1 MFLQI
6 LNPQV
11 PSVIP
16 NCFQTCFSYICSL
29 TSSHLSIKYLHLI
42 FPSFFHFPN
51 FPNLPCS
58 LFFIVNPKFS
68 IVFPKFPPVPPG
80 FPRLR
85 PGRHR
90 QGVGPQRRT
99 QLRAARGSVQGQ
111 FQGAGTEEDLAGWAY
126 LRVYSM
132 DWFVGEILAGN
143 HGSH

>member
-16 NCFQTCFSYICSL
+16 NCFQKCFSYICSL
-29 TSSHLSIKYLHLI
+29 TSSHLSIKISSSYFSII
-42 FPSFFHFPN
+42 FAVSEFPK
-51 FPNLPCS
+51 FA

-68 IVFPKFPPVPPG
+68 IVFPKFSPVSPG

-99 QLRAARGSVQGQ
+99 QLRATRGSVQGQ

-126 LRVYSM
+126 LMVYSM
-132 DWFVGEILAGN
+132 DWFVGEN
-143 HGSH
+143 FSRKP